1 MESKIGIN
9 QRIPMQ
15 TLELALK
22 AVLEGQYDDAY
33 ATELVRMD
41 YKGENRINKA
51 VKIINKLTRLNP
63 LMPYLMENREK
74 ALQALKSDDDR
85 ALVLIALVNA
95 SFEFCYDVTTT
106 LGKYFHAQKE
116 IGTSLIVSK
125 LSNKY
130 GSNRSLPN
138 GLYCILPMLIEAGFL
153 LRPKTGV
160 YQMKHLTP
168 QTGFALE
175 VYKRSFFQNNPML
188 TDSYQYENHFYFE
201 FISY

>member
-22 AVLEGQYDDAY
+22 AVLDEQYNDAY

-74 ALQALKSDDDR
+74 VLQALKNDDDR

-95 SFEFCYDVTTT
+95 SFEFCYDVTMT

-153 LRPKTGV
+153 LRPKAGV
-160 YQMKHLTP
+160 YQMKHLIP
-168 QTGFALE
+168 QTGIAME

-188 TDSYQYENHFYFE
+188 TDGYQYENHFYFE
-201 FISY
+201 FIDN